1 MGQSVHIIDLNGR
14 IIYWNRIA
22 EKLYGYSIEEALGQ
36 QAIELLSDVQ
46 DYSVSNNIVNR
57 VSMKG
62 EREFWGGRSNRGA
75 KKKNVGSKKEENKG
89 GAENE
94 R

>member
-14 IIYWNRIA
+14 IIYWNRTA
-22 EKLYGYSIEEALGQ
+22 KKLYGYSVEEALGQ

-46 DYSVSNNIVNR
+46 DYSVANNIVNR

-62 EREFWGGRSNRGA
+62 ERILGR
-75 KKKNVGSKKEENKG
+75 KK
-89 GAENE
+89 
-94 R
+94 